1 MPMLVQ
7 ICIAVAT
14 LAIVGVSIALIRAV
28 GQLSKTAEQLER
40 TMARIEQT
48 VPEVE
53 RVILET
59 RAVLDTVGNVTRR
72 VDQLTGEFAEA
83 GSRLARTATMVV
95 DEVVSPVTRVAAVAR
110 GVRVG
115 ATALLDSILKRRSFP
130 SAANSTGGNHD
141 E

>member
-53 RVILET
+53 RVILEA
-59 RAVLDTVGNVTRR
+59 RAVLDTVGNVSRR
-72 VDQLTGEFAEA
+72 VDGVVGEFAEA
-83 GSRLARTATMVV
+83 GSRIARTTSMVV

-115 ATALLDSILKRRSFP
+115 ATALLDTILKRRSFQ